1 MKNYNIRLEGNPYV
15 SLLGAIID
23 FARYDA
29 ANARTEADRQDA
41 ENGIAEWL
49 REAEISVSM
58 AGSDTYLQ
66 DREHG
71 IKS

>member
-23 FARYDA
+23 LARYDSEHG
-29 ANARTEADRQDA
+29 RTEADRQDA
-41 ENGIAEWL
+41 QKGIAEWL

-58 AGSDTYLQ
+58 VGSDTYLQ

-71 IKS
+71 VRI